1 MCFEE
6 IDRKCLKYV
15 ETWCVG
21 NRPRGV
27 SLAGDLVGNAS
38 IGSPL
43 LFVHF
48 LKCINY
54 FVSIAEKGLQ

>member
-1 MCFEE
+1 MPE
-6 IDRKCLKYV
+6 ICGERV
-15 ETWCVG
+15 SRQQAE
-21 NRPRGV
+21 GV

-48 LKCINY
+48 LKCIHY
-54 FVSIAEKGLQ
+54 FVSIGIQ